1 MIKKEFEI
9 KNPTGLHIRPA
20 GLLCEEAMNHK
31 AKITFIYGSNNSEAN
46 CKSILS
52 ILGSCVRSG
61 DRIELCCDGEDE
73 GTDRNGLW
81 RKGIKQLERLK
92 VIRSKK

>member
-1 MIKKEFEI
+1 MIKKKFEI

-31 AKITFIYGSNNSEAN
+31 ARVTFIYGNNNSEAN

-61 DRIELCCDGEDE
+61 DCIELCCDGEDE
-73 GTDRNGLW
+73 EEAMQRIGELIETGFGE
-81 RKGIKQLERLK
+81 KA
-92 VIRSKK
+92 

>member
-73 GTDRNGLW
+73 EEAMQSLGELIETGFGE
-81 RKGIKQLERLK
+81 KA
-92 VIRSKK
+92 